1 MIKSVAL
8 DLDGTLLNSKKEVSE
23 KNVSIL
29 RKLYQMGVEVFI
41 VTGRSYS
48 ATKEILEKIN
58 LPIIAICYN
67 GAKVVDTKNDSVL
80 LEEPLSEEVVKILI
94 DISRK
99 NNIHLNLYQDNEWF
113 VENKDN
119 WQTKYYKKNVKI
131 EAIEKNFNDFLNLL
145 MTKALFVDE
154 RYNLEGIEKDIREKL
169 GDTVHLTYSQER
181 YLEVLN
187 KKVNK
192 GKTLEKILKLKSLTL
207 DTCVAFGDANNDK
220 EMIEMVGY
228 GVAMGNG
235 EEDLKKVAKY
245 LTDSNDDDGVYKF
258 LMQKMGF

>member
-8 DLDGTLLNSKKEVSE
+8 DLDGTLLNSKKEISN
-23 KNVSIL
+23 KNISIL
-29 RKLYQMGVEVFI
+29 REVYKKGIEIFI

-48 ATKEILEKIN
+48 ATKGVLKKLD

-67 GAKVVDTKNDSVL
+67 GAKVIDTKNDNIL
-80 LEEPLSEEVVKILI
+80 LEEPLSEDIVKTLI
-94 DISRK
+94 EISRK
-99 NNIHLNLYQDNEWF
+99 NNIHLNLYQDENWY
-113 VENKDN
+113 VENKKN
-119 WQTKYYKKNVKI
+119 WQTDYYKKNIGIDAV
-131 EAIEKNFNDFLNLL
+131 EKNFDKFTSLF

-154 RYNLEGIEKDIREKL
+154 RCNLEKIEKEIKEKL
-169 GDTVHLTYSQER
+169 GDIVHLTYSQER

-192 GKTLEKILKLKSLTL
+192 GKSLEKILKLKNLTL

-228 GVAMGNG
+228 GVAMGNS
-235 EEDLKKVAKY
+235 EENLKKVSKY
-245 LTDSNDDDGVYKF
+245 LTDSNDEDGVYNF
-258 LMQKMGF
+258 LVQKL